1 MNKWR
6 RNLAGLLL
14 WAALVAPAT
23 GDAVTAGDDG
33 GTRSVFATGAGN
45 RALALGGAYCGIAD
59 DASALLWNP
68 AGLGLVPQRRLE
80 ITQTS
85 LLGFGFSEQYASLV
99 LPSWRWGA
107 IGVTWRRFGVTGIE
121 GRDDRGFLFADDL
134 RDSESELSI
143 GHGRQLL
150 DGDLA
155 LGGSLKLRRQEL
167 AGYSDGAVGLDL
179 GVWGRPL
186 ALLGWTAGASR
197 SLAAGLAVRNA
208 LEPEIKLR
216 EETVPDPIA
225 LRAGLAWTQVLSPRL
240 VVLAAA
246 DIERTRGMDGRLH
259 TGFEC
264 RLLDL
269 LALRVG
275 RSDGRLTAGAG
286 IAWHGLSADY
296 QFEDHVL
303 ESIHRFGVSLAF
315 GPTVGERRRRAHAAA
330 EAAAQARLEA
340 AFAAGNREREQR
352 LTAAIRV
359 HLAQGRWDEALL
371 ALGTLEVL
379 TPDHDDRAAMT
390 AAAWSGLARSQETR
404 GDLTAAAVS
413 WRRALTALPDD
424 QTATRELAR
433 VQAEADRRASRGREI
448 RQRWEQALD
457 ATADDDLV
465 AAAAGFA
472 AILQLS
478 PGDADAA
485 RMLEHTSRT
494 LAAREAAARLVAT
507 APAAPRAAVTTAPP
521 RPAVADP
528 RPTPPPT
535 APPVETISPQ
545 RRREIDDLYRRGL
558 DAMQAGRRDEALRYW
573 ELVWA
578 ADPAHAAV
586 REDLTRE
593 YLALGLEAFADGA
606 LRAAVTNWEHAV
618 RIDPDDPRA
627 RGYLER
633 ARQQL
638 GRMEQISSGR

>member
-259 TGFEC
+259 AGFEC

-275 RSDGRLTAGAG
+275 RSDDRLTAGAG

-390 AAAWSGLARSQETR
+390 AAAWSGLARAQETR

-457 ATADDDLV
+457 ATANDDLA

-528 RPTPPPT
+528 RPTHLPT